1 VFDARD
7 LSSAVLRRE
16 QAKHFETS
24 WRIGCRELLNNI
36 AKTTAAPDFFMK
48 QGISRIKTGW
58 PAV

>member
-7 LSSAVLRRE
+7 LSSAVRLE
-16 QAKHFETS
+16 QAKHFEIS
-24 WRIGCRELLNNI
+24 WRIDCKELLNNI
-36 AKTTAAPDFFMK
+36 AKMAAAPDFFMK